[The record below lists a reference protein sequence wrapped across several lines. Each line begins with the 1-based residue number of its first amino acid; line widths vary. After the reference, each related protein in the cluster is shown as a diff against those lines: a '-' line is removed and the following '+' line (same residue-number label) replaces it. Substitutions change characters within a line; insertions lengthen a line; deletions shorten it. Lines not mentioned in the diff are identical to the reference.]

1 MAMTALR
8 RRAASIGTVA
18 AVLALAGCAPLDDP
32 TRGWDEPANYTAT
45 IEYKAYDI
53 DAGTYRVTVRN
64 HEVVA
69 FARDD
74 HRGVVLGDELRVNSE
89 NFTLRQIVGLYRA
102 SSTDR
107 HSQEVI
113 YFDDAGVP
121 TYVSIDWYPLQI
133 TDEQTWIISNI
144 VVMDS

>member
-1 MAMTALR
+1 MTALR

-18 AVLALAGCAPLDDP
+18 AVLVLAGCTPLNDP
-32 TRGWDEPANYTAT
+32 TRTWDEPADYTAT
-45 IEYKAYDI
+45 VEYKAYDT
-53 DAGTYRVTVRN
+53 DAGTYRITVRN

-102 SSTDR
+102 SLTDPN
-107 HSQEVI
+107 SQEVI
-113 YFDDAGVP
+113 YFDDAKVP

-133 TDEQTWIISNI
+133 TDEQTWIISD
-144 VVMDS
+144 VVVVNR